1 MRINE
6 ITTQA
11 VGKWQ
16 SIFSSLGIEVGNG
29 KHCPCPVCG
38 GKDRFRFDNKDG
50 RGTYICNQ
58 CGSGDGLELIKNY
71 CQCDAK
77 EASSRVAECLNLSNQ
92 NNQIR
97 ENLAFR
103 KIDSEQLHND
113 NIPDNPVCKKVEYLL
128 SKATLGQ
135 SQYLTKKG
143 LTFDLPLLDNG
154 RIFVPMLNLHNEYAG
169 GQFIEPDGSKHLM
182 KGSNKKGAFIW
193 VSPNLGKPDEVNKE
207 LLTATEIII
216 CEGLATGISIAVFR
230 HRSPVIS
237 AIDAGNLIHVAKAI
251 REVNTTANIIIAGD
265 NDIGSHKNTG
275 KEKAI
280 EAAKAVNGYYS
291 VPDTDYKC
299 DWDDYRQQHGTNKIK
314 VVFDKNIKKVEYDLQ
329 GKSQDLSIAKNAN
342 NSVPDLSQ
350 MQASQKADV
359 LIDHYDNNLA
369 LDMLTNEVYQY
380 KDNVWQMISEMDL
393 KRELVQLFRQAKA
406 HYSEKGI
413 KSTIDT
419 MKLQIPLKGEQARNL
434 IGFKNGVFD
443 LDDRMFK
450 PHVKSHWLQSI
461 NNVDFIDS
469 VSNENL
475 ESHAP
480 NFYHWLSRAAKK
492 DKTKMDAIKA
502 ALYMILANRYDWQ
515 LFLEITGTGGS
526 GKSIFAE
533 IATMLAGKNNTVSAN
548 MEALEKPRERSLIVG
563 QSLIILPDQAKYIG
577 EGNGIK
583 AITGGDDVAIDEKY
597 KKPYST
603 KVQGV
608 ILAINNNPMTFSND
622 DGGISRR
629 RVIFHFG
636 EPVPTNERDPNLK
649 DKIRAELS
657 VIIRHLFNYFED
669 DSKAKSLLIK
679 QQKSSEAIEV
689 KRLTNPLIDFCSYL
703 FATDKPDGMMI
714 GKYSTPVQFKRFLYH
729 AYITFIENN
738 NLKNPLSLRNF
749 VNALPAAMKE
759 YDVEVIIRARHS
771 EGRRTNLHL
780 DYDKCNDWFPDA
792 ALEEINIK
800 QIGNK
805 RY

>member
-1 MRINE
+1 MNIE
-6 ITTQA
+6 QIVKTA
-11 VGKWQ
+11 KGKWPL
-16 SIFSSLGIEVGNG
+16 IFEGLGINVGTG
-29 KHCPCPVCG
+29 KHMPCPVCG
-38 GKDRFRFDNKDG
+38 GKDRFRFDNLEE
-50 RGTYICNQ
+50 RGTWICNV
-58 CGSGDGLELIKNY
+58 CGAGDGLELVKNSY
-71 CQCDAK
+71 DCSK
-77 EASSRVAECLNLSNQ
+77 MEAASKVSGYLMLTNLTSH
-92 NNQIR
+92 
-97 ENLAFR
+97 ETKDTKR
-103 KIDSEQLHND
+103 KDYKQEIGS
-113 NIPDNPVCKKVEYLL
+113 VCKKVEYLL
-128 SKATLGQ
+128 SQATLGQ
-135 SQYLTKKG
+135 SDYLTNKG
-143 LTFDLPLLDNG
+143 LSFNLPLINGDKIIVPLININAEYTGAHFVELDG
-154 RIFVPMLNLHNEYAG
+154 KKL
-169 GQFIEPDGSKHLM
+169 LM
-182 KGSNKKGAFIW
+182 KGTRKKGAFVAICTT
-193 VSPNLGKPDEVNKE
+193 
-207 LLTATEIII
+207 LLTPKEVCSKLSVSDKIII
-216 CEGLATGISIAVFR
+216 CEGLATGITLLQIK
-230 HRSPVIS
+230 PDLLIIS
-237 AIDAGNLIHVAKAI
+237 AIDAGNLIHVAKSI
-251 REVNTTANIIIAGD
+251 CELNPTAKIIIAGD
-265 NDIGSHKNTG
+265 NDIGNDKNTG

-280 EAAKAVNGYYS
+280 EAAQAVNGFYS
-291 VPDTDYKC
+291 IPDTYYKC
-299 DWDDYRQQHGTNKIK
+299 DWDDYRQQFGLEKAKQDFN
-314 VVFDKNIKKVEYDLQ
+314 KNIKK
-329 GKSQDLSIAKNAN
+329 SIKESKKHFTEVKQKA
-342 NSVPDLSQ
+342 VPDLSQ

-359 LIDHYDNNLA
+359 LIEHYDNNLA
-369 LDMLTNEVYQY
+369 LDMLTNEVYLY

-393 KRELVQLFRQAKA
+393 KRELVQLFRQSNA

-434 IGFKNGVFD
+434 IGFRNGIFD
-443 LDDRMFK
+443 LNDRAFK
-450 PHVKSHWLQSI
+450 LHAKSHWLQSI
-461 NNVDFIDS
+461 NSVDYVDS
-469 VSNENL
+469 VTNENL
-475 ESHAP
+475 ELHAP
-480 NFYHWLSRAAKK
+480 NFYQWLSRSAKK
-492 DKTKMDAIKA
+492 DKIKMDAIKA

-515 LFLEITGTGGS
+515 LFLEVTGAGGS
-526 GKSIFAE
+526 GKSVFAE

-548 MEALEKPRERSLIVG
+548 MDALEKPRERSIIVG

-603 KVQGV
+603 KIQAVV
-608 ILAINNNPMTFSND
+608 LAINNNPMTFSND

-636 EPVPTNERDPNLK
+636 EPVPANERDPNLK
-649 DKIRAELS
+649 DKISAELS

-749 VNALPAAMKE
+749 VNALPSAMKE
-759 YDVEVIIRARHS
+759 YDVEVIIRARQS

-792 ALEEINIK
+792 ALDVDNELHNRFTHKYNK
-800 QIGNK
+800 Q
-805 RY
+805 

>member
-1 MRINE
+1 MKIRELIQLA
-6 ITTQA
+6 T
-11 VGKWQ
+11 GKWDY
-16 SIFSSLGIEVGNG
+16 IFHSLGIEVGNG
-29 KHCPCPVCG
+29 KHCPCPICG
-38 GKDRFRFDNKDG
+38 GKDRFRFDNQNG

-71 CQCDAK
+71 YHHSTK
-77 EASSRVAECLNLSNQ
+77 EASIKVAECLNLPNQ
-92 NNQIR
+92 SNQIR
-97 ENLAFR
+97 EKTVFR
-103 KIDSEQLHND
+103 KRDSEQLHNN
-113 NIPDNPVCKKVEYLL
+113 NIPENSVCKKVEYLL
-128 SKATLGQ
+128 SKTTLGQ
-135 SQYLTKKG
+135 SEYLTKKG
-143 LTFDLPLLDNG
+143 LIFDLPLLDNG
-154 RIFVPMLNLHNEYAG
+154 HIFVPMLNLHNEYAG

-182 KGSNKKGAFIW
+182 KSSSKKGAFIL
-193 VSPNLGKPDEVNKE
+193 VGSILSRPEEVCAK
-207 LLTATEIII
+207 LLAHNEIII
-216 CEGLATGISIAVFR
+216 CEGLATGISIAEFR
-230 HRSPVIS
+230 HQSLVIS
-237 AIDAGNLIHVAKAI
+237 AIDAGNLIHVAKSI
-251 REVNTTANIIIAGD
+251 REINSTAKIIIAGD
-265 NDIGSHKNTG
+265 NDIDQSPNKGLA
-275 KEKAI
+275 KAM
-280 EAAKAVNGYYS
+280 EAAQAVNGYYS
-291 VPDTDYKC
+291 IPETDFKA
-299 DWDDYRQQHGTNKIK
+299 DWDDYRQQFGLEKAKQDFN
-314 VVFDKNIKKVEYDLQ
+314 KNIKK
-329 GKSQDLSIAKNAN
+329 SIKESKKHFTEVKQKA
-342 NSVPDLSQ
+342 VPDLSQ

-359 LIDHYDNNLA
+359 LIEHYDNNLA
-369 LDMLTNEVYQY
+369 LDMLTNEVYLY
-380 KDNVWQMISEMDL
+380 KDNVWQIISEMDL
-393 KRELVQLFRQAKA
+393 KRELVQLFRQSNA

-419 MKLQIPLKGEQARNL
+419 MKLQIPLKGDQARNL
-434 IGFKNGVFD
+434 IGFRNGIFD
-443 LDDRMFK
+443 LNDRAFK
-450 PHVKSHWLQSI
+450 PHAKRHWLQSI
-461 NNVDFIDS
+461 NNVDYVDS
-469 VSNENL
+469 VTNENL
-475 ESHAP
+475 ELHAP
-480 NFYHWLSRAAKK
+480 NFYQWLSRSAKK
-492 DKTKMDAIKA
+492 DKIKMDAIKA

-515 LFLEITGTGGS
+515 LFIEVTGAGGS
-526 GKSIFAE
+526 GKSVFAE

-597 KKPYST
+597 KKPYSA
-603 KVQGV
+603 KIQGV

-636 EPVPTNERDPNLK
+636 EPVPANERDPNLK
-649 DKIRAELS
+649 DKISAELS

-714 GKYSTPVQFKRFLYH
+714 GKYSTPVKFKRFLYH

-749 VNALPAAMKE
+749 VNALPSAMKE
-759 YDVEVIIRARHS
+759 YDVEVIIRARQS

-792 ALEEINIK
+792 ALEENYISQHRGK
-800 QIGNK
+800 
-805 RY
+805 

>member
-1 MRINE
+1 MKINE

-11 VGKWQ
+11 VDKWQ
-16 SIFSSLGIEVGNG
+16 SIFNSLGIVVGNG

-38 GKDRFRFDNKDG
+38 GKDRFRFDNKNG

-58 CGSGDGLELIKNY
+58 CGSGDGLNLIKNY
-71 CQCDAK
+71 YHCDAK
-77 EASSRVAECLNLSNQ
+77 EASSKVAECLNLRNTSTNSDLKSDLQ
-92 NNQIR
+92 
-97 ENLAFR
+97 
-103 KIDSEQLHND
+103 D
-113 NIPDNPVCKKVEYLL
+113 NIPENPVCKKVKYLL
-128 SKATLGQ
+128 SKAILGQ
-135 SQYLTKKG
+135 SDYLTEKG

-154 RIFVPMLNLHNEYAG
+154 RIFAPMLNLHNEYAG

-182 KGSNKKGAFIW
+182 KGSNKKSAFIL
-193 VSPNLGKPDEVNKE
+193 VRSVLSRPAEVCANLLAHN
-207 LLTATEIII
+207 EIII
-216 CEGLATGISIAVFR
+216 CEGLATGISIAEFR
-230 HRSPVIS
+230 LQSIVIS
-237 AIDAGNLIHVAKAI
+237 AIDAGNLIHVAKGI
-251 REVNTTANIIIAGD
+251 RELNPTAKIIIAGD
-265 NDIGSHKNTG
+265 NDIGQSPNTG
-275 KEKAI
+275 LAKAI
-280 EAAKAVNGYYS
+280 EASQAVNGYYS

-299 DWDDYRQQHGTNKIK
+299 DWDDYRQQFGLEK
-314 VVFDKNIKKVEYDLQ
+314 VKQYFDSNIKNSLKGSFSEIKL
-329 GKSQDLSIAKNAN
+329 KSI
-342 NSVPDLSQ
+342 PDLSQ

-359 LIDHYDNNLA
+359 LIEHYENNLS
-369 LDMLTNEVYQY
+369 LDMVTNEVYIY

-393 KRELVQLFRQAKA
+393 KRELVQLFRQSNA

-419 MKLQIPLKGEQARNL
+419 MKLQIPLKNEPARNL

-443 LDDRMFK
+443 LDTRTFK
-450 PHVKSHWLQSI
+450 SHSKNHWLQSI
-461 NNVDFIDS
+461 NNVNFIDS

-475 ESHAP
+475 EHHAP
-480 NFYHWLSRAAKK
+480 NFYQWLSRSAKK
-492 DKTKMDAIKA
+492 DTIKMDAIKA

-515 LFLEITGTGGS
+515 LFLEVTGAGGS
-526 GKSIFAE
+526 GKSVFAD

-603 KVQGV
+603 KIQGV

-636 EPVPTNERDPNLK
+636 EPVPANERDPILK
-649 DKIRAELS
+649 DKIRGELS

-669 DSKAKSLLIK
+669 DNKAKLLLIE

-759 YDVEVIIRARHS
+759 YGLEVIIRARHG

-792 ALEEINIK
+792 ALEESNINY
-800 QIGNK
+800 NK
-805 RY
+805 R

>member
-1 MRINE
+1 MKINE
-6 ITTQA
+6 ITAQA
-11 VGKWQ
+11 VGKWDYVFQ
-16 SIFSSLGIEVGNG
+16 SLGIEVGNG

-38 GKDRFRFDNKDG
+38 GKDRFRFDNQNG

-71 CQCDAK
+71 YHSDAK
-77 EASSRVAECLNLSNQ
+77 EASSKVAECLNLSNH
-92 NNQIR
+92 NHKIR
-97 ENLAFR
+97 ENLVFR
-103 KIDSEQLHND
+103 NIDSKQLHNN
-113 NIPDNPVCKKVEYLL
+113 NIPENPVCKKVEYLL

-154 RIFVPMLNLHNEYAG
+154 RIFAPMLNLHNEYAG

-182 KGSNKKGAFIW
+182 KGSNKKSAFIL
-193 VSPNLGKPDEVNKE
+193 VRSVLSRPAEVCANLLAHN
-207 LLTATEIII
+207 EIII
-216 CEGLATGISIAVFR
+216 CEGLATGISIAEFR
-230 HRSPVIS
+230 LQSIVIS
-237 AIDAGNLIHVAKAI
+237 AIDAGNLIHVAKGI
-251 REVNTTANIIIAGD
+251 RELNPTAKIIIAGD
-265 NDIGSHKNTG
+265 NDIGQSPNTG
-275 KEKAI
+275 LAKAI
-280 EAAKAVNGYYS
+280 EASQAVNGYYS

-299 DWDDYRQQHGTNKIK
+299 DWDDYRQQFGLEK
-314 VVFDKNIKKVEYDLQ
+314 VKQYFDSNIKNSLKGSFSEIKL
-329 GKSQDLSIAKNAN
+329 KSI
-342 NSVPDLSQ
+342 PDLSQ

-359 LIDHYDNNLA
+359 LIEHYENNLS
-369 LDMLTNEVYQY
+369 LDMVTNEVYIY

-393 KRELVQLFRQAKA
+393 KRELVQLFRQSNA

-419 MKLQIPLKGEQARNL
+419 MKLQIPLKNEPARNL

-443 LDDRMFK
+443 LDTRTFK
-450 PHVKSHWLQSI
+450 SHSKNHWLQSI

-475 ESHAP
+475 EHHAP
-480 NFYHWLSRAAKK
+480 NFYQWLSRSAKK
-492 DKTKMDAIKA
+492 DTIKMDAIKA

-515 LFLEITGTGGS
+515 LFLEVTGAGGS
-526 GKSIFAE
+526 GKSVFAD

-548 MEALEKPRERSLIVG
+548 MESLEKPRERSLIVG

-603 KVQGV
+603 KIQGV

-636 EPVPTNERDPNLK
+636 EPVPANERDPILK
-649 DKIRAELS
+649 DKIRGELS

-669 DSKAKSLLIK
+669 DNKAKLLLIE

-759 YDVEVIIRARHS
+759 YGLEVIIRARHG

-792 ALEEINIK
+792 ALDVDNELHNRFNQKYNK
-800 QIGNK
+800 Q
-805 RY
+805 

>member
-1 MRINE
+1 MKINE
-6 ITTQA
+6 VTAEA

-29 KHCPCPVCG
+29 RHCPCPVCG

-71 CQCDAK
+71 YHCDAK
-77 EASSRVAECLNLSNQ
+77 EASSKVAECLNL
-92 NNQIR
+92 NN
-97 ENLAFR
+97 
-103 KIDSEQLHND
+103 HNATSSD
-113 NIPDNPVCKKVEYLL
+113 FKSDLQSKPIFKKVEYLL
-128 SKATLGQ
+128 SKAILGQ
-135 SQYLTKKG
+135 SDYLTEKG
-143 LTFDLPLLDNG
+143 LTFNLPLLDNG
-154 RIFVPMLNLHNEYAG
+154 RIFAPLINIQGEYTGA
-169 GQFIEPDGSKHLM
+169 QFIEADGSKHLM

-193 VSPNLGKPDEVNKE
+193 GSPNLGKPDEVNQE

-216 CEGLATGISIAVFR
+216 CEGLATVISIAEFR
-230 HRSPVIS
+230 HRSLVIS
-237 AIDAGNLIHVAKAI
+237 AIDAGNLIHVAKTI
-251 REVNTTANIIIAGD
+251 REVNSTANIIIAGD

-280 EAAKAVNGYYS
+280 EAATAINGYYTI
-291 VPDTDYKC
+291 PDTDYKC
-299 DWDDYRQQHGTNKIK
+299 DWDDYRQQFGLEKTKQD
-314 VVFDKNIKKVEYDLQ
+314 FDKSIKKVESDLQ
-329 GKSQDLSIAKNAN
+329 KRSRDLGIDKKGNKA
-342 NSVPDLSQ
+342 VPDLSQ

-359 LIDHYDNNLA
+359 LIAHYDNNLA
-369 LDMLTNEVYQY
+369 LEIVTNEVYIY

-393 KRELVQLFRQAKA
+393 KRELVQLFRQSNA

-419 MKLQIPLKGEQARNL
+419 MKLQIPLKNEPARNL

-443 LDDRMFK
+443 LDTRTFK
-450 PHVKSHWLQSI
+450 SHSKNHWLQSI

-475 ESHAP
+475 EHHAP
-480 NFYHWLSRAAKK
+480 NFYQWLSRSAKK
-492 DKTKMDAIKA
+492 DTIKMDAIKA

-515 LFLEITGTGGS
+515 LFLEVTGAGGS
-526 GKSIFAE
+526 GKSVFAD

-548 MEALEKPRERSLIVG
+548 MESLEKPRERSLIVG

-603 KVQGV
+603 KIQGV

-636 EPVPTNERDPNLK
+636 EPVPANERDPNLK
-649 DKIRAELS
+649 DKISAELS
-657 VIIRHLFNYFED
+657 VIIRHLFNYFKD

-714 GKYSTPVQFKRFLYH
+714 GKYSTPIQFKRFLYH

-759 YDVEVIIRARHS
+759 YGLEVIIRARHG

-792 ALEEINIK
+792 ALEENNIK
-800 QIGNK
+800 YK
-805 RY
+805 

>member
-1 MRINE
+1 MKINE
-6 ITTQA
+6 ITSQA
-11 VGKWQ
+11 VDKWQ
-16 SIFSSLGIEVGNG
+16 SIFSSLGIDVGNG

-38 GKDRFRFDNKDG
+38 GKDRFRFDNQNG

-77 EASSRVAECLNLSNQ
+77 EASNKVAECLNLSNQ

-97 ENLAFR
+97 ENLVFR

-135 SQYLTKKG
+135 SDYLTEKG
-143 LTFDLPLLDNG
+143 LTFDLPLLDDG
-154 RIFVPMLNLHNEYAG
+154 RIFVPVININGEYTG
-169 GQFIEPDGSKHLM
+169 GQFIELDGSKHLM

-207 LLTATEIII
+207 LVTATEIII

-251 REVNTTANIIIAGD
+251 REVNTTVNIIIAGD
-265 NDIGSHKNTG
+265 NDIGSHRNTG

-280 EAAKAVNGYYS
+280 EAATAVNGYYTI
-291 VPDTDYKC
+291 PDTDYKC
-299 DWDDYRQQHGTNKIK
+299 DWDDYRQQFGLEK
-314 VVFDKNIKKVEYDLQ
+314 VKQYFDSNIKNSLKGSFFEIKL
-329 GKSQDLSIAKNAN
+329 KSI
-342 NSVPDLSQ
+342 PDLSQ

-359 LIDHYDNNLA
+359 LIEHYENNLS
-369 LDMLTNEVYQY
+369 LDMVTNEVYIY

-393 KRELVQLFRQAKA
+393 KRELVQLFRLSNA

-419 MKLQIPLKGEQARNL
+419 MKLQIPLKNEPTRNL

-443 LDDRMFK
+443 LDTRTFK
-450 PHVKSHWLQSI
+450 SHSKNHWLQSI

-475 ESHAP
+475 EHHAP
-480 NFYHWLSRAAKK
+480 NFYQWLSRSAKK
-492 DKTKMDAIKA
+492 DTIKMDAIKA

-515 LFLEITGTGGS
+515 LFLEVTGAGGS
-526 GKSIFAE
+526 GKSVFAD

-548 MEALEKPRERSLIVG
+548 MESLEKPRERSLIVG

-603 KVQGV
+603 KIQGV

-636 EPVPTNERDPNLK
+636 EPVPANERDPILK
-649 DKIRAELS
+649 DKIRGELS

-669 DSKAKSLLIK
+669 DNKAKLLLIE

-759 YDVEVIIRARHS
+759 YGLEVIIRARHG

-792 ALEEINIK
+792 ALGVDNELHNRFNQKYNK
-800 QIGNK
+800 Q
-805 RY
+805 

>member
-1 MRINE
+1 MKINE
-6 ITTQA
+6 VTAEA

-16 SIFSSLGIEVGNG
+16 SIFNSLGIEVGNG

-58 CGSGDGLELIKNY
+58 CGSGDGLNLIKNY
-71 CQCDAK
+71 YHCDAK
-77 EASSRVAECLNLSNQ
+77 EASDKVVECLNLSNQ

-97 ENLAFR
+97 ENLVFR

-135 SQYLTKKG
+135 SDYLTKKG

-182 KGSNKKGAFIW
+182 KSSNKKGAFIW

-237 AIDAGNLIHVAKAI
+237 AIDAGNLIHVAKGI
-251 REVNTTANIIIAGD
+251 RELNPTAKIIIAGD
-265 NDIGSHKNTG
+265 NDIGQSPNTG
-275 KEKAI
+275 LAKAI
-280 EAAKAVNGYYS
+280 EASQAVNGYYS

-299 DWDDYRQQHGTNKIK
+299 DWDDYRQQFGLEK
-314 VVFDKNIKKVEYDLQ
+314 VKQYFDSNIKNSLKGSFSEIKL
-329 GKSQDLSIAKNAN
+329 KSI
-342 NSVPDLSQ
+342 PDLSQ

-359 LIDHYDNNLA
+359 LIEHYENNLS
-369 LDMLTNEVYQY
+369 LDMVTNEVYIY

-393 KRELVQLFRQAKA
+393 KRELVQLFRQSNA

-419 MKLQIPLKGEQARNL
+419 MKLQIPLKNEPARNL

-443 LDDRMFK
+443 LDTRTFK
-450 PHVKSHWLQSI
+450 SHSKNHWLQSI

-475 ESHAP
+475 EHHAP
-480 NFYHWLSRAAKK
+480 NFYQWLSRSAKK
-492 DKTKMDAIKA
+492 DTIKMDAIKA

-515 LFLEITGTGGS
+515 LFLEVTGAGGS
-526 GKSIFAE
+526 GKSVFAE

-603 KVQGV
+603 KIQGV

-636 EPVPTNERDPNLK
+636 EPVPANERDPILK
-649 DKIRAELS
+649 DKIRGELS

-669 DSKAKSLLIK
+669 DNKAKLLLIE

-759 YDVEVIIRARHS
+759 YGLEVIIRARHG

-792 ALEEINIK
+792 ALEENNINY
-800 QIGNK
+800 NK
-805 RY
+805 R